1 MRKLFQKM
9 YEQIVAGQSVVLAS
23 VIASSGSTPRG
34 AGARMLVCA
43 DGESFGTIGGGAI
56 EYKSQ
61 QLARE
66 VIKSKQSYV
75 KGFILSH
82 NDVAD
87 LGMIC
92 GGDVIVYFQY
102 FAGGDEKNIELLE
115 KIKLLFERNVNSW
128 LITDISDEIAWGLG
142 VYVEGEGII
151 GNMEINA
158 GDILPLLDTKSVWH
172 EEKGKR
178 YYIEPLVRAGRVY
191 VFGGGHVAQELIP
204 VLSHIG
210 FRCVVMDDRPE
221 FTGEEVFPEAETTY
235 LGDFNDIGASLQID
249 GSDYIV
255 IMTRGHKNDYS
266 VLVHALRTEA
276 YYIGMIGS
284 RTKVAATFEKLQKE
298 EGFTRDELSRIY
310 TPIGLKIK
318 AETPAEIA
326 ISIAAQLIEVRA
338 GNK

>member
-1 MRKLFQKM
+1 MH
-9 YEQIVAGQSVVLAS
+9 EQIVAGQSVVLAS

-66 VIKSKQSYV
+66 VIKSKQSFV
-75 KGFILSH
+75 KGFFLSS

-102 FAGGDEKNIELLE
+102 FAGGDEKNIKLLQG
-115 KIKLLFERNVNSW
+115 IMDLFERNANSW
-128 LITDISDEIAWGLG
+128 LITDVTDEIDWGLG

-151 GNMEINA
+151 SNMEINA
-158 GDILPLLDTKSVWH
+158 GDILPLLDTKSVWK

-178 YYIEPLVRAGRVY
+178 YYIEPLVRAGRVC
-191 VFGGGHVAQELIP
+191 VFGGGHVAQELVP
-204 VLSHIG
+204 VLAHIG

-221 FTGEEVFPEAETTY
+221 FTGEKVFPQAETTY

-249 GSDYIV
+249 ASDYV
-255 IMTRGHKNDYS
+255 LIMTRGHKNNYS
-266 VLVHALRTEA
+266 VLVQALRTEA

-284 RTKVAATFEKLQKE
+284 KSKVAAIFEKLQKE

-310 TPIGLKIK
+310 TPIGLNIK

-338 GNK
+338 DKK